1 MKNVSVYESGQNRMS
16 ESKQGEEA
24 LHLERKAVWEH
35 MKTEESNRTVGQAG
49 SGCDSQSEESM

>member
-1 MKNVSVYESGQNRMS
+1 MS

-24 LHLERKAVWEH
+24 VHLERKSVWEH
-35 MKTEESNRTVGQAG
+35 MKTEESIHTVGQAG